1 MSHELRTPLNSILI
15 LGQQLGDNAD
25 GNLSPKQIEFAK
37 TIHSAGTD
45 LLNLISDIL
54 DLSKIESGTVTVETE
69 ELSFTGL
76 RETIERNFRHVAE
89 SRKLSFTSELD
100 ARLGRAI
107 TTDSKRLLQVL
118 KNLLSNAFKFTD
130 SGGVRFEVAT
140 ADGGWTSDHPVLSQ
154 AGTVVRFSVSDTGI
168 GIPPEKQKII
178 FEAFQ
183 QADAGT
189 SRRYG
194 GTGLGLAIS
203 RELAHLLGGEIRLHS
218 AAGRGSTFTLFLP
231 LAYFGPAYSKAQAP
245 QAEARAPFQPI
256 VLPAPRTEQVADDR
270 EVLQSGDEVLLI
282 VEDDPHYAR
291 VLLGLARERGFK
303 ALVALR
309 GAEALDLARK
319 HLPTAISLDIFLP
332 DMLGWTVLS
341 QLKQDPATRHIPVQI
356 ITVEEER
363 QHGLERGA
371 FAYLNKPLTTEGL
384 ESAFDRIK
392 QFAAPRVRRLL
403 VVEDSPVERRSI
415 VELIAHDDVE
425 IVTAGT
431 GAEALAQLYGG
442 TFDCVV
448 LDLKLPDMSG
458 MELLAEVQEEERLR
472 DVPIVVFTGKEL
484 DEEESAALRRMAKSI
499 VLKGV
504 QSPERLFDETAL
516 FLHRVIGQLPE
527 AKRRMLERLHASD
540 EALAGRKVLVVDDD
554 VRNIF
559 ALSSILERR
568 GMNVLTATTGQ
579 EAIERIEHTPDLAL
593 VLMDIMMPEMD
604 GYETMKRVRNVPRLR
619 LLPIVALTAK
629 AMKGDRERC
638 LEAGA
643 SDYIAKPVN
652 TEQLLSLL
660 RIWLHR

>member
-1 MSHELRTPLNSILI
+1 
-15 LGQQLGDNAD
+15 
-25 GNLSPKQIEFAK
+25 
-37 TIHSAGTD
+37 
-45 LLNLISDIL
+45 
-54 DLSKIESGTVTVETE
+54 
-69 ELSFTGL
+69 
-76 RETIERNFRHVAE
+76 
-89 SRKLSFTSELD
+89 
-100 ARLGRAI
+100 
-107 TTDSKRLLQVL
+107 
-118 KNLLSNAFKFTD
+118 
-130 SGGVRFEVAT
+130 
-140 ADGGWTSDHPVLSQ
+140 
-154 AGTVVRFSVSDTGI
+154 
-168 GIPPEKQKII
+168 
-178 FEAFQ
+178 
-183 QADAGT
+183 
-189 SRRYG
+189 
-194 GTGLGLAIS
+194 
-203 RELAHLLGGEIRLHS
+203 
-218 AAGRGSTFTLFLP
+218 
-231 LAYFGPAYSKAQAP
+231 
-245 QAEARAPFQPI
+245 
-256 VLPAPRTEQVADDR
+256 
-270 EVLQSGDEVLLI
+270 
-282 VEDDPHYAR
+282 

-303 ALVALR
+303 ALVAMR
-309 GAEALDLARK
+309 GADALDLARK

-341 QLKQDPATRHIPVQI
+341 QLKQDPSTRHIPVQI

-403 VVEDSPVERRSI
+403 LVEDSPDESRS
-415 VELIAHDDVE
+415 VCELIAHDDVE
-425 IVTAGT
+425 IATAAT
-431 GAEALAQLYGG
+431 GAEALAALRAQALDGA
-442 TFDCVV
+442 V
-448 LDLKLPDMSG
+448 LDLRLPDMSG
-458 MELLAEVQEEERLR
+458 TDLLAQIQEDPALR
-472 DVPIVVFTGKEL
+472 EVPIVVFTGKEL
-484 DEEESAALRRMAKSI
+484 DDDETAALRRVAKSI

-516 FLHRVIGQLPE
+516 FLHRVIGDLPE

-559 ALSSILERR
+559 ALSSILERH

-579 EAIERIEHTPDLAL
+579 EAIDRIERTPDLAL

-604 GYETMKRVRNVPRLR
+604 GYETMKRIRNVPRLR

-660 RIWLHR
+660 RMWLYR